1 MIASE
6 RFQNIIIVL
15 TISAAIIGSGF
26 MVGNAYYYGGT
37 YVLTERLDISLA
49 AIHVS
54 NADPGNSTGNPLVS
68 LIFNMRVSAQAE
80 GNVRVTFLG
89 ATLWLNNDILSL
101 MAFASTPSLADQY
114 LHSGYD
120 RNVTM
125 SQSAGPPD
133 DNQAIWDAYN
143 TSTWAWNVTLRYSMI
158 VFDVAGTITWRFL
171 DFYTTDFTLF

>member
-6 RFQNIIIVL
+6 RSQNIIIAL
-15 TISAAIIGSGF
+15 TIATAIIGSGF

-37 YVLTERLDISLA
+37 YVLTERLDASLA

-54 NADPGNSTGNPLVS
+54 NVDLGNLSVRPLIS
-68 LIFNMRVSAQAE
+68 LTFNMKTTAQVE
-80 GNVRVTFLG
+80 GNARITFLG
-89 ATLWLNNDILSL
+89 ATLWLNNDLLSL
-101 MAFASTPSLADQY
+101 MAFASTPSLANQY
-114 LHSGYD
+114 LRSGYNK
-120 RNVTM
+120 NVTM

-158 VFDVAGTITWRFL
+158 VFDVSNTITWRFL
-171 DFYTTDFTLF
+171 DFYTTDFILA